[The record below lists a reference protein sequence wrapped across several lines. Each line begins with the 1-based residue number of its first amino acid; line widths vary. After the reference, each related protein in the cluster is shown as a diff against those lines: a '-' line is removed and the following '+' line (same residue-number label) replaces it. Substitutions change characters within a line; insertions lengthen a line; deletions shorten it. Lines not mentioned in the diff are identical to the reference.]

1 VGLSS
6 GWGTSDLYQA
16 PRKALSVFFVP
27 PPDLLLE
34 DPVVGRPTPAWATR
48 WAMQSP
54 DIHSVLVRAGFV
66 PICKRSRIVRR
77 RIHEGWYP
85 PNIERQ
91 LWGTRVPGLLG
102 ESGFVS
108 GVAGASPICTK
119 PLGRRFRS
127 FSCRHRTFPCSV
139 RSPVG
144 PRRPGPH
151 GGLCGVVISILC
163 KSGASLYGSGH
174 GRVSFEGAF
183 RRGGIQP
190 TPTCTCRGR
199 ACRGS
204 LASLGG
210 PPE

>member
-1 VGLSS
+1 M
-6 GWGTSDLYQA
+6 YQS
-16 PRKALSVFFVP
+16 PRKAISAFWRP

-34 DPVVGRPTPAWATR
+34 DPVVGRPTPAWAPR
-48 WAMQSP
+48 RAMRRP
-54 DIHSVLVRAGFV
+54 DIHSVDIRPVFV
-66 PICKRSRIVRR
+66 PICKRSRIVRVGLQ
-77 RIHEGWYP
+77 EGWYP
-85 PNIERQ
+85 PNTEIHLSR
-91 LWGTRVPGLLG
+91 TRVLG
-102 ESGFVS
+102 VLDESGWVYRA
-108 GVAGASPICTK
+108 AGASPIYANPIGT
-119 PLGRRFRS
+119 RFRS